1 MPLPDL
7 THLQYLVLLIIGGV
21 ERPGRHVR
29 EKLAEEGQ
37 RTSRPAFYQMM
48 ARLEE
53 ATLVKASTRQLDID
67 GQKVNERWYK
77 VTAAGQRACEGTRE
91 FYRSRELAPLRA
103 KGGCAHV

>member
-7 THLQYLVLLIIGGV
+7 THLQFLVLLSIGGV
-21 ERPGRHVR
+21 GRPGRYVR

-37 RTSRPAFYQMM
+37 RPSLPAFYQMM

-53 ATLVKASTRQLDID
+53 ARYVKTSTRQLDVD

-77 VTAAGQRACEGTRE
+77 VTGAGMKACQEALE
-91 FYRSRELAPLRA
+91 FYRVRTLATTGGLRHA
-103 KGGCAHV
+103 